1 MKEATKKQKEVLN
14 FIALFIEANGYSPSF
29 AEIAHHF
36 GIYPNAAHD
45 FVSALAKKGHLS
57 VSKGRAR
64 GISIGSTSPITLDRV
79 RKVASICLGPKNFS
93 VLMSNLEQSLVS
105 ERAK

>member
-1 MKEATKKQKEVLN
+1 MKEATNKQKEVLN
-14 FIALFIEANGYSPSF
+14 FISLFIETNGYSPSF

-45 FVSALAKKGHLS
+45 FVSALSKKGLLT

-64 GISIGSTSPITLDRV
+64 GIAIDSAPQITLERV
-79 RKVASICLGPKNFS
+79 RKVASVCLGPKNFS
-93 VLMSNLEQSLVS
+93 VLMMNLENSLVS